1 MKSKRIAFVADGRS
15 PIALNWI
22 NYFIEHDYDVHLIST
37 QPCDAIIKL
46 KSLHILSLLV
56 DDFIPQYD
64 QKRRVEIKREAEFQ
78 KTIKSLTSPALRS
91 IIKHYLYPMQVMR
104 KAHQLSKILQDIK
117 PDLVHAMRIPYEGM
131 LAALAIQQD
140 KTPLLIS
147 VWGNDFTL
155 HGNATP
161 LMRKLTI
168 ETLKRADALH
178 TDCQR
183 DNMIAY
189 QWGFDMQKPSV
200 VLPGGGGIKTDV
212 FFPNDDKRNA
222 QWKTVINP
230 RGFRAYVCN
239 ETFFKAVPL
248 IKTELPQVRFICTAM
263 QGIKRAESW
272 LEAFQATEYVELL
285 PVLPPVEMAHQ
296 FQRAEITVS
305 LSTHDGTPNTLLE
318 ALACGCFPIVGDLD
332 SLREW
337 IIHGE
342 NGFLVNPLD
351 EHEVAQ
357 TVIKAFGNDE
367 LLRHAK
373 EKNLQLIREK
383 AEYYT
388 IMKKV
393 IDFYEEVM
401 SSF

>member
-1 MKSKRIAFVADGRS
+1 
-15 PIALNWI
+15 
-22 NYFIEHDYDVHLIST
+22 
-37 QPCDAIIKL
+37 
-46 KSLHILSLLV
+46 
-56 DDFIPQYD
+56 
-64 QKRRVEIKREAEFQ
+64 
-78 KTIKSLTSPALRS
+78 
-91 IIKHYLYPMQVMR
+91 MQVMR
-104 KAHQLSKILQDIK
+104 KARQLSEILQDIQ
-117 PDLVHAMRIPYEGM
+117 PDLVHAMRIPFEGM

-161 LMRKLTI
+161 LMRKLTV

-212 FFPNDDKRNA
+212 FFSDDDKRNA

-248 IKTELPQVRFICTAM
+248 IKTGLPQARFICTAM
-263 QGIKRAESW
+263 HGNKRAESW
-272 LEAFQATEYVELL
+272 LEAIHAKEYVELL
-285 PVLPPVEMAHQ
+285 PVLSPKEMAHQ

-357 TVIKAFGNDE
+357 TVIKAFGDDQ
-367 LLRHAK
+367 LRDHAK

-388 IMKKV
+388 VMKKV
-393 IDFYEEVM
+393 TNFYEEVM